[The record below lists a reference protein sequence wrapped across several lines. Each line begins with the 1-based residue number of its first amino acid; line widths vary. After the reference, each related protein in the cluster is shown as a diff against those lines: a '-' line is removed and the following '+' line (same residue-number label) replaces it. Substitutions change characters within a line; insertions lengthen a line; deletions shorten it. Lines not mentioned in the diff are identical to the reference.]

1 MPDSNLMSDAIVEG
15 WGAVCLC
22 LRLSLMRWV
31 HSSVKECFTADRA
44 CWCLQSVKE
53 HLRGYEKGL
62 ADAETTPRTKEAEMA
77 VVQAKLRGYS
87 EVETSAHM
95 MNSQR

>member
-1 MPDSNLMSDAIVEG
+1 MLGAI
-15 WGAVCLC
+15 CLEE
-22 LRLSLMRWV
+22 LL
-31 HSSVKECFTADRA
+31 TADMV

-87 EVETSAHM
+87 EVDMPVHM
-95 MNSQR
+95 IISQR